1 MAVRDFNLYAEL
13 LELIG
18 EHDPAIGDPP
28 PATYAASCRWTREAD
43 RKMLE
48 AWSHE
53 LAIGQPLPTLPLWL
67 SLDLVVPL
75 DLESSYE
82 QACRDLRIA

>member
-28 PATYAASCRWTREAD
+28 PATYAASCRWCPRGAS
-43 RKMLE
+43 RWLE
-48 AWSHE
+48 AWSRPLTVGE
-53 LAIGQPLPTLPLWL
+53 PLPVLPLWL
-67 SLDLVVPL
+67 SDELAIPL
-75 DLESSYE
+75 DLEASYE
-82 QACRDLRIA
+82 QTCRDLRIA